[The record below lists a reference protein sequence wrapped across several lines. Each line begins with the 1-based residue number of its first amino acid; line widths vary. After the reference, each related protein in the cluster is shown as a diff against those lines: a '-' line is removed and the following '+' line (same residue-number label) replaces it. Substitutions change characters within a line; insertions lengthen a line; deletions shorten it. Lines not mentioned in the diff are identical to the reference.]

1 VIYGFADCEIDTDRL
16 EIRRDGAPHPVE
28 PQVFD
33 LLVHLVR
40 HRDRVV
46 TRDELLARVWGHA
59 FVSDATVNS
68 RVKAARRA
76 IGDDGASQSMI
87 RTIRGRG
94 YRFVAEV
101 VDRAEGAGP
110 AIAPARD
117 VERPIGRARE
127 LAALNGLLDA
137 ALAGDRRLAVVTGEA
152 GVGKT
157 ALVDGFVAEASTRGA
172 SLVAA
177 GRCAE
182 PHGPVEPYLPVLDA
196 LGGLARGGA
205 GEPLL
210 QTLSERA
217 PTWLLQI
224 PWLAGPDALEAARL
238 RSLGAGPER
247 MLREMVEA
255 LEALGA
261 RSPLLLVVE
270 DLHWG
275 DDATLSLLTRL
286 AQRREPARM
295 LVLATA
301 RRVPGH
307 GSERLVRELAPR
319 GRCVE
324 IALAGWSVAAV
335 CECLARRY
343 PGLDGEVGVAE
354 ILHRR
359 SDGNPLF
366 VECLLR
372 SWAERG
378 AIAPDGGR
386 WELQAAL
393 DEPAADVPESLRE
406 LIEQEVDALADEDQ
420 RVLEAASVAGSEFSA
435 AALAGEAEPRT
446 EEVEAR
452 CARLARLGLLRERP
466 PADWP
471 DGTVAAAFAFA
482 HELYRQVLYERLPA
496 SRRARLHREVGARLE
511 RAYATTPGERAA
523 ELAGHFIHGRRPAAA
538 VRHLCRSVQQAT
550 ARGAPAQ
557 AVRDARTAL
566 ELLEGHP
573 EIPRDDG
580 AELWLHAALA
590 GALVTRSGFASAE
603 AEHAIVR
610 ALRIARARD
619 DEASAAP
626 LLQGLAGLR
635 EYLGDHEASEALA
648 GEALHAAGEAEL
660 AVEAHD
666 LIACSLFH
674 QGRFSAAL
682 EQAECALSRHDAGHR
697 HVVLATLGEHPAVSS
712 EGWAGL
718 ALWFMDDE
726 ERARARID
734 AALELAAHPT
744 RRHSLAYAR
753 VLKARWHH
761 MRGEASEA
769 RKHAEAGLA
778 LAREGGFAYHAAAGQ
793 IFLGWARA
801 LEGDGDGV
809 DLIRA
814 GLDAHRATGAGL
826 DRPYF
831 LALLAEAVWATR
843 QPERALRAV
852 DEALEI
858 LGDARAF
865 FWEPELHRLR
875 GALILDAYGAERS
888 ADAEAAVGRAI
899 ETARRQGAPALHRRA
914 DGSLVALHRTS
925 G

>member
-1 VIYGFADCEIDTDRL
+1 MIYAFADCEIDTDRF
-16 EIRRDGAPHPVE
+16 EMRRAGTPRPVE
-28 PQVFD
+28 PQVLD
-33 LLVHLVR
+33 ILVHLVR
-40 HRDRVV
+40 HRDRIV

-59 FVSDATVNS
+59 YVSDATVNS
-68 RVKAARRA
+68 RLKAARRA

-94 YRFVAEV
+94 YRFVADV
-101 VDRAEGAGP
+101 VHGRDGAEP
-110 AIAPARD
+110 AAAPARHA
-117 VERPIGRARE
+117 EPPIGRARE
-127 LAALNGLLDA
+127 LAELNRLLDA
-137 ALAGDRRLAVVTGEA
+137 ALTGDRQLVVVTGEA

-157 ALVDGFVAEASTRGA
+157 TLVDGFVAEAPAHGA
-172 SLVAA
+172 PLVAG

-182 PHGPVEPYLPVLDA
+182 PYGPVEPYLPILEALDA
-196 LGGLARGGA
+196 LARGGA
-205 GEPLL
+205 AERLL
-210 QTLSERA
+210 QALSERA

-255 LEALGA
+255 LEALSA
-261 RSPLLLVVE
+261 STPLLLVVE

-301 RRVPGH
+301 RRAPGRS
-307 GSERLVRELAPR
+307 SERLVRELAPR

-324 IALAGWSVAAV
+324 IALAGWPADAVA
-335 CECLARRY
+335 EYLSRRH
-343 PGLDGEVGVAE
+343 PGLDREAGVAE
-354 ILHRR
+354 VLYRR

-386 WELQAAL
+386 WEVRAAL
-393 DEPAADVPESLRE
+393 GEPALEVPDSLRG
-406 LIEQEVDALADEDQ
+406 LIEQEIGALADEDQ
-420 RVLEAASVAGSEFSA
+420 RILEAASVVGSEFSA
-435 AALAGEAEPRT
+435 AALTGEAGPRI
-446 EEVEAR
+446 EDVEAR
-452 CARLARLGLLRERP
+452 CAGLARLGVLRERP

-496 SRRARLHREVGARLE
+496 ARCARLHREVGARLE
-511 RAYATTPGERAA
+511 RAYASTSGERAA

-550 ARGAPAQ
+550 ARGAPAE
-557 AVRDARTAL
+557 AVRDARIAL
-566 ELLEGHP
+566 ELLEAHP
-573 EIPRDDG
+573 EMPRDDG
-580 AELWLHAALA
+580 VELWLHAALA
-590 GALVTRSGFASAE
+590 GALVARSGFASVE
-603 AEHAIVR
+603 AESAIVR
-610 ALRIARARD
+610 ALGIARARD
-619 DEASAAP
+619 DPVSAAP
-626 LLQGLAGLR
+626 FLQGLAGLHEFR
-635 EYLGDHEASEALA
+635 GEHEASEALA
-648 GEALHAAGEAEL
+648 AEALRAAGAAEL

-682 EQAECALSRHDAGHR
+682 EQAERALSRHETGHG
-697 HVVLATLGEHPAVSS
+697 HVVLAPLGEHPAVSS
-712 EGWAGL
+712 QGWAGL
-718 ALWFMDDE
+718 SLWFMGDE
-726 ERARARID
+726 DRSRARIE
-734 AALELAAHPT
+734 AALGLAAHPT
-744 RRHSLAYAR
+744 RRHSLAYAH
-753 VLKARWHH
+753 VLAARWHH
-761 MRGEASEA
+761 MRGEPSQA
-769 RKHAEAGLA
+769 RGHAEAGLA
-778 LAREGGFAYHAAAGQ
+778 LAREGGFAYYAAAGQ
-793 IFLGWARA
+793 VFLGWARA
-801 LEGDGDGV
+801 LEGEDGGV
-809 DLIRA
+809 DAIRA
-814 GLDAHRATGAGL
+814 GLDAHRATGARL

-831 LALLAEAVWATR
+831 LALLAEAVWATGH
-843 QPERALRAV
+843 PSLALRAV

-858 LGDARAF
+858 VGGAQAF

-875 GALILDAYGAERS
+875 GALLLDAYGAERS
-888 ADAEAAVGRAI
+888 ADAEAAFGRAI
-899 ETARRQGAPALHRRA
+899 ETARRQGAPALERRA
-914 DGSLVALHRTS
+914 EGSLVALRQAS